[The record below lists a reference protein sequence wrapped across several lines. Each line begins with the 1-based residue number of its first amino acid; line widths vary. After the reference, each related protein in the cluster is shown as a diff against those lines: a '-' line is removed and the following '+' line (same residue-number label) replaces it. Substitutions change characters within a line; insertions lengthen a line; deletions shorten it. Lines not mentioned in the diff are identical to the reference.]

1 MRNPYGFRASRRIF
15 SLPRVQGLAPANLRE
30 FSGILVLFDAYRAYI
45 FTLAAASSSAI
56 GTDYPEYGSSGHKWL
71 IALAV
76 MLGTTLE
83 VLDTSI
89 VNVALPHMQGSFS
102 ASVDEIA
109 WVLTSYLVANGIM
122 IPMTGWISSRFGR
135 KRYFMTSVAV
145 FVAASG
151 LCGAA
156 QSLDQ
161 MVVFRLIQGAAGAA
175 MVPSSQ
181 AILMETFPPNE
192 QQLAMATWG
201 MGLMVAP
208 IMGPT
213 LGGWITDNWNWRWN
227 FFINLPVGA
236 AAFLMV
242 WTFVHDPPYLR
253 NRRVQ
258 GGKTDYAGIMLLVIG
273 LGAAQLVLDRGQRSD
288 WFSSPWVVY
297 ATIFSAICLLGLT
310 INELRISE
318 PILDLSILGIPVF
331 SMSVMLMVAMSFAL
345 FGTGLLNPIFLQE
358 LMGYS
363 AWKAGLVLAP
373 RGLGTMASMLI
384 VGQLARY
391 RYDTR
396 PLIGAG
402 FTLMAIALWTM
413 AGWNTQVSTWTVT
426 WPSLLM
432 GVGMGMIF
440 PTLSATTL
448 ACVSRERV
456 GYAASLYNMMRN
468 TGAAIGISYMTTV
481 LVNHEQTH
489 QSYLV
494 EHFTVFDAWKMSNA
508 ANQAPGARGFDYLP
522 QILTGQKQGLG
533 MVYGMIQRQAAMLSF
548 NDIYRTLAI
557 VMIILIPT
565 FLLLRR
571 TQSGAT
577 PTAH

>member
-1 MRNPYGFRASRRIF
+1 MNVECRICFHGILANPSRLLWEEHAARRICL
-15 SLPRVQGLAPANLRE
+15 S
-30 FSGILVLFDAYRAYI
+30 
-45 FTLAAASSSAI
+45 AAASTPL
-56 GTDYPEYGSSGHKWL
+56 GTDFPEYGSSSHKWL

-135 KRYFMTSVAV
+135 KRYFLTSVAV

-227 FFINLPVGA
+227 FYINLPIGA

-242 WTFVHDPPYLR
+242 WTFVHDPAYLR
-253 NRRVQ
+253 IRRAK
-258 GGKTDYAGIMLLVIG
+258 GGKTDYTGIILLVVG
-273 LGAAQLVLDRGQRSD
+273 LGLAQLVLDRGQRAD
-288 WFSSPWVVY
+288 WFSSPWVIY
-297 ATIFSAICLLGLT
+297 CTIFAAMCLVGLT
-310 INELRISE
+310 INELRTPD

-331 SMSVMLMVAMSFAL
+331 TMSVMLMVAMSFAL

-358 LMGYS
+358 VMGYS
-363 AWKAGLVLAP
+363 ASKAGLVLAP
-373 RGLGTMASMLI
+373 RGLGTMAAMLI

-396 PLIGAG
+396 PLIGVG
-402 FTLMAIALWTM
+402 FVIMAVALWTM
-413 AGWNTQVSTWTVT
+413 AGWNTDVSTWTVT
-426 WPSLLM
+426 WPSLVM

-448 ACVSRERV
+448 SCVSREHV
-456 GYAASLYNMMRN
+456 GQAASLYNMMRN

-481 LVNHEQTH
+481 LVDHEQTH

-494 EHFTVFDAWKMSNA
+494 EHFTVFDAWKMSA
-508 ANQAPGARGFDYLP
+508 SPQLMPGSRGFDYMP
-522 QILTGQKQGLG
+522 QILNGQKEGLG
-533 MVYGMIQRQAAMLSF
+533 MVYAMIQRQAMMLSF

-557 VMIILIPT
+557 VMMILIPT

-571 TQSGAT
+571 AQPTSGVG
-577 PTAH
+577 AH